1 MIGSVS
7 FDPKSRWLV
16 STATDSSL
24 KIYDLTMRSNV
35 KTMIEHDGRT
45 TYAAF
50 LNDEILLTST
60 SSGKL
65 KSWKITFA
73 SPDTTNPGIVL
84 ENMAD
89 SSTIAKVFGKEYEI
103 RGVVFDDSEL
113 KEVMLNGKPL
123 LLSALTAK
131 DTIKVP
137 AGMKVVKRF
146 STILKLDSIGLIPFE
161 IKVADNAKHTVSQ
174 SGFVQR
180 LSNNQAV
187 EIEYPL
193 INSETEFMSVP
204 IKFRTWFDVA
214 SYSISVNMVDIVNN
228 QVPEFKVSGDVISDE
243 VPLVAGYNQ
252 IQLSITSKNGDKFS
266 KTIGIN
272 RKTTGIG
279 ATSQVA
285 GGAKK
290 ERVAGSGP
298 QKWAVIVGVSE
309 YKNSGIPSLKY
320 ADKDAEAIANFL
332 QRPEGGGYDSDHM
345 RVLLNKD
352 ATLANIREGLI
363 NFLNQAIDMDLVI
376 IYFAG
381 HGAPEPARPQNMYL
395 LTYDSDPT
403 SLGTSAFPMW
413 DIQTVL
419 ARYISAKRVIV
430 FTDACH
436 SGGISVNFATRGLG
450 SSEPNLVN
458 QYLADLSKTKEGIV
472 VFTASAAGEVS
483 QEYPEFSHGVF
494 TYYLLEGLKGKA
506 DYNNDYTVT
515 INELMQYV
523 EEQVKRKTHGAQN
536 PTRSQTD
543 YDKEMTISLVPH

>member
-16 STATDSSL
+16 STAADSSL
-24 KIYDLTMRSNV
+24 KIYDLTTLSTV
-35 KTMIEHDGRT
+35 KTMIERDGRT

-50 LNDEILLTST
+50 LNDETLLTST

-73 SPDTTNPGIVL
+73 APDTTNPGIVL
-84 ENMAD
+84 ENTVD
-89 SSTIAKVFGKEYEI
+89 STTIAKVFGKEYEI

-113 KEVMLNGKPL
+113 KEVTLNGKPL

-137 AGMKVVKRF
+137 AGMKAVKRF

-161 IKVADNAKHTVSQ
+161 IKVTDNAKHTVSQ

-332 QRPEGGGYDSDHM
+332 QPAGGRRLRFRPHACITKQRCNTCKYKRRFDQFSQSG
-345 RVLLNKD
+345 N
-352 ATLANIREGLI
+352 
-363 NFLNQAIDMDLVI
+363 
-376 IYFAG
+376 
-381 HGAPEPARPQNMYL
+381 
-395 LTYDSDPT
+395 
-403 SLGTSAFPMW
+403 
-413 DIQTVL
+413 
-419 ARYISAKRVIV
+419 RY
-430 FTDACH
+430 
-436 SGGISVNFATRGLG
+436 G
-450 SSEPNLVN
+450 SC
-458 QYLADLSKTKEGIV
+458 
-472 VFTASAAGEVS
+472 
-483 QEYPEFSHGVF
+483 
-494 TYYLLEGLKGKA
+494 YYLLCRSWCARTGTSSE
-506 DYNNDYTVT
+506 
-515 INELMQYV
+515 YV
-523 EEQVKRKTHGAQN
+523 
-536 PTRSQTD
+536 
-543 YDKEMTISLVPH
+543 LVDV